1 MSKSTPSCKVLVGD
15 VLDRLRDIPS
25 ESVNCVM
32 TSPPYWGL
40 RDYGVNGQLGLEATL
55 EAYIE
60 NLVGV
65 FRELRRVLRNDGVCW
80 LNLGDSYASSPA
92 SGGVSTKDHQRTP
105 RRGYVRPCGL
115 KPKDLVGIPWR
126 VAFALQADGWY
137 LRSDVIWQK
146 PNVMPENVKDR
157 PTRSHEYV
165 FLLTKSKKYFYDAAA
180 VAEPSTWDGKSGT
193 KNYRPGQGGKRIN
206 AGMNSGGAR
215 DTRNRRT
222 VWTITTK
229 PYRGAHFATF
239 PPEIPEICIKAG
251 CPKGGMVLDPFA
263 GSGTTLMVARRLG
276 RNSIGI
282 ELNPEYA
289 KLAEARIRKDIGA
302 K

>member
-1 MSKSTPSCKVLVGD
+1 
-15 VLDRLRDIPS
+15 
-25 ESVNCVM
+25 
-32 TSPPYWGL
+32 
-40 RDYGVNGQLGLEATL
+40 
-55 EAYIE
+55 
-60 NLVGV
+60 
-65 FRELRRVLRNDGVCW
+65 
-80 LNLGDSYASSPA
+80 
-92 SGGVSTKDHQRTP
+92 
-105 RRGYVRPCGL
+105 
-115 KPKDLVGIPWR
+115 
-126 VAFALQADGWY
+126 
-137 LRSDVIWQK
+137 
-146 PNVMPENVKDR
+146 MPENVKDR